1 MLRLRPYKKTDGTT
15 LASWVRDART
25 VDMWKPRRFT
35 YPLTADQLERYYE
48 DFARDGNAWIF
59 TALDEEGK
67 MAGHFCMRLAD
78 YGKNSVR
85 LGYIIVDPEIKGKG
99 YGRQMLSQAL
109 CYAFQILGMQ
119 TVTLGV
125 YSDNAA
131 ARRCYESLGFKETGR
146 TPEDG
151 REYIEMEA
159 REG

>member
-1 MLRLRPYKKTDGTT
+1 M
-15 LASWVRDART
+15 
-25 VDMWKPRRFT
+25 
-35 YPLTADQLERYYE
+35 
-48 DFARDGNAWIF
+48 
-59 TALDEEGK
+59 
-67 MAGHFCMRLAD
+67 
-78 YGKNSVR
+78 
-85 LGYIIVDPEIKGKG
+85 DPEIKGKG

-159 REG
+159 EA

>member
-1 MLRLRPYKKTDGTT
+1 
-15 LASWVRDART
+15 
-25 VDMWKPRRFT
+25 MWKPRRFT
-35 YPLTADQLERYYE
+35 YPLTDDQLERYYE
-48 DFARDGNAWIF
+48 DFDRDENAWIF

-131 ARRCYESLGFKETGR
+131 ARRCYESLGFKETR
-146 TPEDG
+146 CV
-151 REYIEMEA
+151 
-159 REG
+159 